1 MTDIP
6 WAPMVLVAW
15 DAERVAL
22 PVFVVAGGAFLAWYA
37 AGNWLMIRRARRLA
51 LWAKRAVD
59 PFGGKQAVR
68 WPTLQSFRLE
78 VAEPRPPLRAA
89 AISGLTESWDVPFVW
104 LWNRWHWRRDMVLLE
119 LTLRRRPVWGL
130 ELWRP
135 RALLAG
141 DARRLAEREGWPEE
155 TLDEFRLACPH
166 QDARALVHALLDAL
180 AEERRNLIRL
190 AVRRAEPQLTL
201 ALNVPDPARLTPAEF
216 HRLVRRLTETILHH
230 ASPGEDTSS

>member
-1 MTDIP
+1 MTGVP
-6 WAPMVLVAW
+6 SVAVWLLVA
-15 DAERVAL
+15 DQVAL
-22 PVFVVAGGAFLAWYA
+22 PAFMAAGGFFLVWYA
-37 AGNWLMIRRARRLA
+37 AGNWLMLRRARRLA

-68 WPTLQSFRLE
+68 WPTMQSFRLE
-78 VAEPRPPLRAA
+78 VAEPRAPLRAA

-119 LTLRRRPVWGL
+119 LTLRRRPIWGL

-141 DARRLAEREGWPEE
+141 DARRCAEREGWPEE
-155 TLDEFRLACPH
+155 ALDEFHLACAH
-166 QDARALVHALLDAL
+166 ADARALATALLDTL

-201 ALNVPDPARLTPAEF
+201 ALNVPDPALLPPDAF
-216 HRLVRRLTETILHH
+216 HRLVRRLVETTVRY
-230 ASPGEDTSS
+230 ASPTEDAST

>member
-1 MTDIP
+1 MAGVSP
-6 WAPMVLVAW
+6 AAVWLLVA
-15 DAERVAL
+15 DQVAL
-22 PVFVVAGGAFLAWYA
+22 PAFLAAGGFFLVWYA

-68 WPTLQSFRLE
+68 WPTMQSFRLE

-119 LTLRRRPVWGL
+119 LTLRRRPIWGL

-155 TLDEFRLACPH
+155 ALDEFCLACAH
-166 QDARALVHALLDAL
+166 EDARTLAQALLDAL
-180 AEERRNLIRL
+180 ADERRNLIRL

-201 ALNVPDPARLTPAEF
+201 ALNVPDPTRLPPDQF
-216 HRLVRRLTETILHH
+216 HRLVRRLTDTTLHH
-230 ASPGEDTSS
+230 ASPGEDTSP